1 MNIIPATSLWHLQR
15 ETVQAY
21 LDDLATLAVRHGIV
35 IDGGVLSPRSA
46 DTGGYL
52 LVIRSGHLRTYATDS
67 HQARIL
73 AVKPR
78 GKRRR
83 STMTGDI
90 AGITGHEMI
99 RRLRR

>member
-1 MNIIPATSLWHLQR
+1 MNIMPATSLWHLQR

-52 LVIRSGHLRTYATDS
+52 LVTRGGCLRTYATDS
-67 HQARIL
+67 HQARN
-73 AVKPR
+73 VSRESHP
-78 GKRRR
+78 GKDADRP
-83 STMTGDI
+83 
-90 AGITGHEMI
+90 
-99 RRLRR
+99 